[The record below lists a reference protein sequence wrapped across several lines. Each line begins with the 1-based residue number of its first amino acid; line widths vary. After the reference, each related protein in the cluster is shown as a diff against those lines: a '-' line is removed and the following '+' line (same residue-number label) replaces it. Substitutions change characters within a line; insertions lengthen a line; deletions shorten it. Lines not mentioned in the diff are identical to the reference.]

1 MDNLSPP
8 AVPGVQG
15 ATPCYLM
22 VVDILGFTAIIKNL
36 DREAQNRRIADWLEL
51 VETVRLEVG
60 VEGTQVISDTLFVKE
75 EDSADGLARL
85 LRCAKLLLE
94 RGLEKNFP
102 LRGAIAHGE
111 AAWGTL
117 TYGEAVIEAHQ
128 VERALDW
135 IGIACDEDL
144 PRLDQMW
151 DWDVVARYPVP
162 KKAGPLE
169 MMGAVTWQVPGIRD
183 LMLAA
188 LGNGLAD
195 DEDIVT
201 WEMITK
207 FERTI
212 QFGMYVKRAKLAR
225 MDPDSKEGAF
235 PVLAI
240 EAAHRALL
248 RLLALD
254 VPSQGLRCEISEAGV
269 VP

>member
-1 MDNLSPP
+1 MDNPSPP
-8 AVPGVQG
+8 PVPDVQG
-15 ATPCYLM
+15 PTPCYFM
-22 VVDILGFTAIIKNL
+22 VVDILGFTEIIKNL
-36 DREAQNRRIADWLEL
+36 DREAQNRRIADWIEL
-51 VETVRLEVG
+51 IETVRLEVG

-85 LRCAKLLLE
+85 LRFAKLLLE

-102 LRGAIAHGE
+102 LRGAIVHGE

-135 IGIACDEDL
+135 IGIACDGDL

-183 LMLAA
+183 LILSAT
-188 LGNGLAD
+188 GNGLTD
-195 DEDIVT
+195 DEDLVT

-212 QFGMYVKRAKLAR
+212 QFGMYLQRAKLAR
-225 MDPDSKEGAF
+225 MDPYSEEGVF

-240 EAAHRALL
+240 EATHRALL
-248 RLLALD
+248 RVLAPD
-254 VPSQGLRCEISEAGV
+254 VPSEGLPCEISEADR